1 MSKAADDW
9 AKKMGTG
16 WEKAPVQMLAQVTY
30 PCILLYI
37 FPHTA
42 MFALILLCMFPHT
55 EISSVLILL
64 YMCPHTATQVHLACG
79 DGGPCPAGPA
89 FIRKS
94 GLTSDAEVAWSKT
107 MHVEDASD
115 KAPTMM
121 LKQQALREQPARAA
135 QQVGKDVTS
144 YLFTKA
150 SQAGL

>member
-1 MSKAADDW
+1 MYVPS
-9 AKKMGTG
+9 
-16 WEKAPVQMLAQVTY
+16 Y
-30 PCILLYI
+30 CY
-37 FPHTA
+37 
-42 MFALILLCMFPHT
+42 
-55 EISSVLILL
+55 ISSVLMLL

-94 GLTSDAEVAWSKT
+94 GLTSDAEAAWSKT
-107 MHVEDASD
+107 MGVEDASD